1 MNPPPVVMVLQDG
14 SQGSYNA
21 LTVPLR
27 TLWEEVIRLKPQSSN
42 CISRTSV
49 RECTLQKDDRTSI
62 LLTQSVHFIA
72 DVQHFLSAGPC
83 FRILCASCH
92 FIGLSYTYIYIYIC
106 FCCIFLYTGDH
117 MLLNFLAWSLD
128 NPFYLLAISYLFRIW
143 YIGIA
148 DGCRWVLHS
157 HRSSQ
162 FH

>member
-1 MNPPPVVMVLQDG
+1 MSESLQEHLIFLKEATTLLWLYLSEHCERKSLAMYKG
-14 SQGSYNA
+14 TSTWNHNH
-21 LTVPLR
+21 LTAFPG
-27 TLWEEVIRLKPQSSN
+27 
-42 CISRTSV
+42 
-49 RECTLQKDDRTSI
+49 CTLQKADRTSI
-62 LLTQSVHFIA
+62 LLTQAVHFLA

-92 FIGLSYTYIYIYIC
+92 LIGLSYTYIYIC

-117 MLLNFLAWSLD
+117 MLLDFLAWSLD

-157 HRSSQ
+157 HCSSQ